1 MKSILV
7 SVLSSPHFQINIAVS
22 LFCPRNGLR
31 NALHSCNHSHVESW
45 LGWLRQR
52 RLTNF
57 IRCSS
62 SQPLQPSLGCKVV
75 AACVLTAGKLPRNR
89 RIRATMKDQFPGNRT
104 SSRFPLSFRTRRYIA
119 SSLEFDRN
127 SRVALKRSSK
137 LFLISPLTFLT
148 STHRSSSTSYLLSI
162 ILA

>member
-7 SVLSSPHFQINIAVS
+7 SFLPSSHFQINIAIS

-31 NALHSCNHSHVESW
+31 NAFQSYNHSHVELW
-45 LGWLRQR
+45 LDWQR
-52 RLTNF
+52 RRGLTNF
-57 IRCSS
+57 TRYSC
-62 SQPLQPSLGCKVV
+62 SQPLQPSIGCKVV

-104 SSRFPLSFRTRRYIA
+104 SSRFPLSFRMRRYIA

-148 STHRSSSTSYLLSI
+148 STHRSSSTSYPLTI